1 MFKDQSIKSVKN
13 QMLYNMV
20 HGLRDFGVYAI
31 TFMVSFVIKKDLTSI
46 SFDGK
51 LLWDLLYDCYKQ

>member
-46 SFDGK
+46 CFDGK
-51 LLWDLLYDCYKQ
+51 LLWDHLYDCYKQ